1 MAMEPVT
8 AAERARAHQRA
19 ETVLI
24 PTRTVKKETREGREK
39 LLKLFGRWLFDNHQ
53 VSLEFLLAAKPA
65 DPEEICKWLVL
76 YGQDMFL
83 NGKAY
88 GSFSETINAVGAAR
102 PMIRKQLA
110 PAWDLAFAWLADEP
124 HQHHPA
130 LPLSVLLAALTTC
143 LWWGWPLEAAVF
155 ALAWNGILRIG
166 EVLLSKRKD
175 LVLPDD
181 SMPGV
186 NFILLR
192 IRAPKTRGRAAK
204 HQAARVDPS
213 DMIQL
218 LVGVFGEL
226 PPDRLLWPFSAAT
239 LRKRFAAV
247 LSSLG
252 LPESTKNCRGFDLGS
267 FRPGGATHLLLTTED
282 PELCRRRGRWL
293 STRVM
298 EIYLQ
303 EVMATTFVQRLDPKV
318 RSTIY
323 DRAAVFP
330 QVLQISMSFL
340 ATGIPCKVWHRLF
353 PQAQEA

>member
-1 MAMEPVT
+1 
-8 AAERARAHQRA
+8 
-19 ETVLI
+19 
-24 PTRTVKKETREGREK
+24 
-39 LLKLFGRWLFDNHQ
+39 
-53 VSLEFLLAAKPA
+53 
-65 DPEEICKWLVL
+65 
-76 YGQDMFL
+76 
-83 NGKAY
+83 
-88 GSFSETINAVGAAR
+88 
-102 PMIRKQLA
+102 MIRKQLA
-110 PAWDLAFAWLADEP
+110 PAWDLAFAWLANEP

-130 LPLSVLLAALTTC
+130 LPLSVLLAVLTTC

-226 PPDRLLWPFSAAT
+226 PPDRLLWPYSAAT
-239 LRKRFAAV
+239 LRKRFSAV

-252 LPESTKNCRGFDLGS
+252 LPESTKSCRGFDLGS
-267 FRPGGATHLLLTTED
+267 KGATHLLLTTED

-330 QVLQISMSFL
+330 QVLQLSMSFL
-340 ATGIPCKVWHRLF
+340 ATGIPCKVWPRLF
-353 PQAQEA
+353 PQAQDA